1 MTSKSE
7 GKVDTLR
14 RRCSGVREEETVAA
28 GSGVGEEEEVEEEET
43 EVGFEILSLLCS
55 FESTAPSRRE
65 NER

>member
-28 GSGVGEEEEVEEEET
+28 DSVVEEKEEVEEET
-43 EVGFEILSLLCS
+43 EVGFEILSLHCS